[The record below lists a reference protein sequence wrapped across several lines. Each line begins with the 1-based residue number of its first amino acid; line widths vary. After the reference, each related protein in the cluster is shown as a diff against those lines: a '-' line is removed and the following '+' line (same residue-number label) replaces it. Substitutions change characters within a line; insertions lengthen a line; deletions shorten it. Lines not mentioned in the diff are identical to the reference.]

1 MWTLYDYKLLEARF
15 SDDAKAA
22 AKTAGVGG
30 KPVGLQYSIDK
41 EKPGFKKATKRNN
54 ARTNARRLTAGPLE
68 ESLRNLEA
76 RFKEEGWRLPADP
89 VLPSPAQQKPAST
102 KGLDL
107 QAYRKWK
114 RQKNK
119 IKVEYL
125 AARVKLLESMV
136 DTNGASAASEDKENK
151 MARPRKR
158 QRLGK

>member
-1 MWTLYDYKLLEARF
+1 MRTLYDYKLLEAHF

-30 KPVGLQYSIDK
+30 KPVGLQYSINK
-41 EKPGFKKATKRNN
+41 EKPGFKEASKRNN
-54 ARTNARRLTAGPLE
+54 ARRLTVGPLE

-76 RFKEEGWRLPADP
+76 RFKAEGRRLPADP